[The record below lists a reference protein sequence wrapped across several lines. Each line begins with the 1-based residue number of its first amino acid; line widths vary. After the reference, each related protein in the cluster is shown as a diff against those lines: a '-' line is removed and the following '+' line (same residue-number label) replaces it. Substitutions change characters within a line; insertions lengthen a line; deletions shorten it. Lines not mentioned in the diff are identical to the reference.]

1 MPEACSRVRLSPG
14 ALGEL
19 FSGNRQSDARVAN
32 PSLLEGTE
40 EAWATEGTPP
50 AQPGGSFYI
59 SQRSWLEK
67 VKSPSLRL
75 LSVLADS
82 GWDLENAFSGR
93 RVRMESGGSCLAVGN
108 QLARCF

>member
-14 ALGEL
+14 ALGKL
-19 FSGNRQSDARVAN
+19 FSGSRQSDARVAN

-40 EAWATEGTPP
+40 EAWATEGPP
-50 AQPGGSFYI
+50 LAQPGGSFYI

-67 VKSPSLRL
+67 VKSPSLLL
-75 LSVLADS
+75 LSVPVGS
-82 GWDLENAFSGR
+82 GWDLETAFSGR
-93 RVRMESGGSCLAVGN
+93 RVQTENEGSCLAVGN